1 MRLNKSFGTYVLV
14 VLLLAPFTLSS
25 TAQELPSADD
35 PYWIEDQA
43 SGCLAAN
50 PSPVPNET
58 INWDGAC
65 VNGLIEGDGVLTWH
79 EGGDFL
85 GRDSGNFA
93 AGRLS
98 GEGKI
103 ETAEGWSYEGRFPG
117 SGIMRF
123 PDGEEVPAQ
132 AVGRNSGWRILQTHE
147 RGL

>member
-1 MRLNKSFGTYVLV
+1 MNCRYAYLV
-14 VLLLAPFTLSS
+14 IAFLCAGMAPSA
-25 TAQELPSADD
+25 TAQETPSADS
-35 PYWIEDQA
+35 PFWIADEA
-43 SGCLAAN
+43 TGCLAAN

-58 INWDGAC
+58 IVWDGDC
-65 VNGLIEGDGVLTWH
+65 VNGLIEGEGVLTWY
-79 EGGDFL
+79 EGESFL

-98 GEGKI
+98 GQGKI

-132 AVGRNSGWRILQTHE
+132 AVGRNSGWQIMRAQE
-147 RGL
+147 RSL